1 MIVWINGSFGAGKT
15 TTSKALVGL
24 IPGSRVFDTEE
35 VGHMLYHV
43 LGPLQEGGNF
53 QHWPP
58 WRSLVVET
66 ARQLL
71 AYTGGT
77 LVIPQTVLVEEYW
90 AELSEGLGQLGVPV
104 RHFVLHTD
112 AQTLTRRI
120 EADTPAIVRWRLDH
134 VAVYQAALP
143 WLRHAAEV
151 IDTTDTPPDEV
162 ARLIAAK
169 VAVTGSS

>member
-1 MIVWINGSFGAGKT
+1 MIVWINGSYGVGKT
-15 TTSKALVGL
+15 TTSEQLVDL
-24 IPGSRVFDTEE
+24 IPRSRLFDAEE
-35 VGHMLYHV
+35 VGYMLHHV
-43 LGPLQEGGNF
+43 LGPLQEEADF

-58 WRSLVVET
+58 WRGLVVET

-90 AELSEGLGQLGVPV
+90 AELSEGLGRLGVPV

-112 AQTLTRRI
+112 PRTLARRI

-134 VAVYQAALP
+134 VAVHQEALP
-143 WLRHAAEV
+143 WLRRAAEV
-151 IDTTDTPPDEV
+151 IDTTGTPPDEV
-162 ARLIAAK
+162 ARRIARK
-169 VAVTGSS
+169 VTVSESS